1 MVRVGPHPSRFVIA
15 NLAVALVV
23 CLTAPRGARAADP
36 APPPA
41 QKATAG
47 GAPTSV
53 TGLPVPRYVSL
64 RSDEVN
70 LRTGPGVRYPVE
82 WVLER
87 RHMPVEILAE
97 FENWRKIRDW
107 QGTEGWVHES
117 MVSGRR
123 YAVVTGAVQSLR
135 RQPDATSPAVARLEP
150 GVVAEILECRGE
162 WCRLDS
168 EGFKGWLL
176 RSEFWGVYPNEAVK

>member
-1 MVRVGPHPSRFVIA
+1 MVRVGCHTARHAFISLALAIAAANFV
-15 NLAVALVV
+15 V
-23 CLTAPRGARAADP
+23 TAAWAQTP
-36 APPPA
+36 AP
-41 QKATAG
+41 KAALG
-47 GAPTSV
+47 RASRPSV
-53 TGLPVPRYVSL
+53 TGLAVPRYVSL

-82 WVLER
+82 WILQR

-117 MVSGRR
+117 MLSGRR
-123 YAVVTGAVQSLR
+123 YAVVTGEVRNLR
-135 RQPDATSPAVARLEP
+135 RQPDPKAPAVARLEP
-150 GVVAEILECRGE
+150 GVVAELLDCRDQ

-168 EGFKGWLL
+168 DGFKGWLM

>member
-1 MVRVGPHPSRFVIA
+1 MATA
-15 NLAVALVV
+15 NFAV
-23 CLTAPRGARAADP
+23 TATAQPRP
-36 APPPA
+36 
-41 QKATAG
+41 QKAVLG
-47 GAPTSV
+47 GAATV
-53 TGLPVPRYVSL
+53 TGLAVPRYVSL

-82 WVLER
+82 WILQR

-117 MVSGRR
+117 MLSGRR
-123 YAVVTGAVQSLR
+123 YAVVTGGVRSLR
-135 RQPDATSPAVARLEP
+135 RQPDEGAAAVARLEP
-150 GVVAEILECRGE
+150 GVVAEVLECRDQ

-168 EGFKGWLL
+168 EGFKGWLM
-176 RSEFWGVYPNEAVK
+176 RAEFWGVYPNEAVK

>member
-1 MVRVGPHPSRFVIA
+1 MRLSYLA
-15 NLAVALVV
+15 ASLLAVAALALSPATV
-23 CLTAPRGARAADP
+23 AQP
-36 APPPA
+36 AP
-41 QKATAG
+41 QKAAAV
-47 GAPTSV
+47 GAPAST
-53 TGLPVPRYVSL
+53 TGLPLPRYVSL

-82 WVLER
+82 WLLQH

-117 MVSGRR
+117 MLSGRR
-123 YAVVTGAVQSLR
+123 YAVVTGAIRTLHR
-135 RQPDATSPAVARLEP
+135 EPDPTSPAVARLEP
-150 GVVAEILECRGE
+150 GVVAELVECQKD

-168 EGFKGWLL
+168 DGYKGWLT
-176 RSEFWGVYPNEAVK
+176 RAEFWGVYPNEAMK